1 VKTLY
6 RAARVRT
13 MTFPPEGEWVLVDER
28 HVERVGAGDPPPADR
43 TVDLPGTT
51 IFPGFVDAHVHLSG
65 TGTIMAG
72 LDLSQARTREDL
84 LDRTRAHVESTSGP
98 VLGLGFDETRWPDP
112 ELPTRPELDAISAEP
127 VVIVR
132 ADGYVSLVNAAALDA
147 ADVGALEGVERAPG
161 GEPTGRLRGDAN
173 SRAQL
178 WYFQSLPDRVVQE
191 AQLRAAGLAASRGV
205 TCVHEM
211 AIPDKRGRRDVEVLL
226 DQLLDLPVDVVPYIA
241 DRDIPYVID
250 RSQPRIGG
258 DLFLRIGGDLFLD
271 GSIGA
276 RTAALTEPYVDGE
289 GNGSLAYDDDDLA
302 EFLHNAHLAGLQTG
316 LHVIGD
322 AAIEQSLRVWERVYG
337 TLGTRERR
345 HFRAR
350 RHRLEHF
357 EMASEGQVER
367 AGALGLAISIQP
379 AFDAL
384 WGHPGQL
391 YELRLGEARASRMN
405 PFRWLVARG
414 LELGAG
420 SDTPVTPLDPMLAV
434 WALENHHDVRQRM
447 SRQEALRL
455 CTVGAAR
462 LAHLE
467 KKGRLEPGVSSDFAA
482 YEADPMEIPDIRD
495 LRPVLTVSRGREV
508 YAR

>member
-1 VKTLY
+1 
-6 RAARVRT
+6 
-13 MTFPPEGEWVLVDER
+13 
-28 HVERVGAGDPPPADR
+28 
-43 TVDLPGTT
+43 
-51 IFPGFVDAHVHLSG
+51 
-65 TGTIMAG
+65 
-72 LDLSQARTREDL
+72 
-84 LDRTRAHVESTSGP
+84 
-98 VLGLGFDETRWPDP
+98 
-112 ELPTRPELDAISAEP
+112 
-127 VVIVR
+127 
-132 ADGYVSLVNAAALDA
+132 
-147 ADVGALEGVERAPG
+147 
-161 GEPTGRLRGDAN
+161 
-173 SRAQL
+173 
-178 WYFQSLPDRVVQE
+178 
-191 AQLRAAGLAASRGV
+191 
-205 TCVHEM
+205 
-211 AIPDKRGRRDVEVLL
+211 
-226 DQLLDLPVDVVPYIA
+226 VVPYIA

-384 WGHPGQL
+384 WGHAGQL

-434 WALENHHDVRQRM
+434 WALENHHDVEQRM

>member
-6 RAARVRT
+6 RASRVRT

-65 TGTIMAG
+65 TGMLMAG
-72 LDLSQARTREDL
+72 LDLASARSREEALDL
-84 LDRTRAHVESTSGP
+84 VREHVGPGP
-98 VLGLGFDETRWPDP
+98 VLGQGLDETAWPDQ
-112 ELPTRPELDAISAEP
+112 ELLTRAELDAVSDRP
-127 VVIVR
+127 LLLVR
-132 ADGYVSLVNAAALDA
+132 ADGYVSLVNTATLGAAA
-147 ADVGALEGVERAPG
+147 VEELEGVERDAG
-161 GEPTGRLRGDAN
+161 GEPTGRLRGEAN
-173 SRAQL
+173 AVAQL
-178 WYFQSLPDRVVQE
+178 WYFDTLPDRVIQE
-191 AQLRAAGLAASRGV
+191 AQLRAAGLAAARGV

-211 AIPDKRGRRDVEVLL
+211 AIPDKRGRRDVVVLL
-226 DQLLDLPVDVVPYIA
+226 GHADDLPVDLVTYVA
-241 DRDIPYVID
+241 DRDMPWVV
-250 RSQPRIGG
+250 G
-258 DLFLRIGGDLFLD
+258 DLGQQRIGGDLFLD

-276 RTAALTEPYVDGE
+276 HTAALSAPYADAGTSGE
-289 GNGSLAYDDDDLA
+289 LAYDDDELA

-322 AAIEQSLRVWERVYG
+322 AAIEQALRVWERVYG
-337 TLGTRERR
+337 ALGTRERR

-357 EMASEGQVER
+357 EMASDGQVER

-379 AFDAL
+379 AFDAT
-384 WGHPGQL
+384 WGHPGGM
-391 YELRLGEARASRMN
+391 YELRLGEARAEAMN
-405 PFRWLVARG
+405 PFRTAVARG
-414 LELGAG
+414 LEVGAG

-434 WALENHHDVRQRM
+434 WALEQHHDPAQRM
-447 SRQEALRL
+447 TRLEALRL

-467 KKGRLEPGVSSDFAA
+467 KKGRLEPGAA
-482 YEADPMEIPDIRD
+482 ADLAAFEADPLEAPDVRD